1 MQVKF
6 PSTGMPISCP
16 RGPRHPAPKISSPRT
31 GFGYSPPGIADLM
44 SWAQCVGHLRA
55 PVVAR
60 ETGYGRHG
68 SGCLHVRSREHDICV
83 RKHYERNH
91 WLTFDARVNEPRI
104 RRIVVGRGRD
114 AADVP
119 IVSTLGPA
127 ILGDSMVHAA
137 DVAVG
142 Q

>member
-1 MQVKF
+1 M
-6 PSTGMPISCP
+6 
-16 RGPRHPAPKISSPRT
+16 
-31 GFGYSPPGIADLM
+31 
-44 SWAQCVGHLRA
+44 
-55 PVVAR
+55 
-60 ETGYGRHG
+60 
-68 SGCLHVRSREHDICV
+68 
-83 RKHYERNH
+83 
-91 WLTFDARVNEPRI
+91 TFDARVNEPRI